1 MEDDPFAE
9 MCCPADWFG
18 PQRCV
23 ESSDS
28 DSQVTDMDLD
38 ETLNMGPPQPARQ
51 ELPPCREWSTAR
63 LPNNHQPTEKEVSDT
78 QWFQDIVARE
88 EADSAA
94 ASSSEPK
101 AREAE
106 ARPSRLSREERLSR
120 LEKKS
125 PWLSAAQIKDR
136 YPSENVMATLA
147 ASLSPDL
154 PKTQIQQPATQ
165 EPKAQIQQPAT
176 QEPPNLVEEGFDED
190 LECDSDNE
198 YALVH
203 GNVAPDFKLVGTY
216 LEQWEQVAE
225 HVKHA
230 KRRRLHGKQ
239 SGDWSDGNDGNDGD
253 DEAFIPVAPA
263 SRLSARAAHRLGIS
277 AKEYRGLRRAEAPCI
292 LYQILFYITSL
303 LPSVRNPDVQ
313 LVDFYMGRGHIKEE
327 AERRGF
333 RALGYEV
340 LDDAVLQNACTL
352 QGLITMVLY
361 CMRLGRNGVSH
372 WGTVCS
378 SWIFLSR
385 NSTGRKKSDIR
396 GYISCLA
403 VRQGNTQVARMALAL
418 LLLQVRGAGWV
429 LEQPS
434 SSIMYLHDAMQWLW
448 HRQRWHTA
456 VTSMGAFGGPTQKPT
471 KLRSNKAWIGKMR
484 KKPSVN
490 DQVRFKELKVTTARQ
505 LEPHADGRKRVSG
518 EAQGLKDSQIYP
530 IGYAQH
536 LLTTY
541 VEASVEVDSDGSSV
555 SDYPEVPDM
564 TEQANAFPWK
574 DLDIHGLE
582 AMMNQTPNRMPF

>member
-18 PQRCV
+18 PQRCF

-106 ARPSRLSREERLSR
+106 ARPSMLSREERLSR
-120 LEKKS
+120 LFFS
-125 PWLSAAQIKDR
+125 SLAAQIKDR
-136 YPSENVMATLA
+136 HPSENVIATLA
-147 ASLSPDL
+147 AALSPDL

-176 QEPPNLVEEGFDED
+176 QQLVEDGFDED

-239 SGDWSDGNDGNDGD
+239 SGDWSDGTTASPSSSPQDGNDGDDGD

-303 LPSVRNPDVQ
+303 LPSVRKPDVQ

-340 LDDAVLQNACTL
+340 LDDAERHQRPA
-352 QGLITMVLY
+352 
-361 CMRLGRNGVSH
+361 
-372 WGTVCS
+372 
-378 SWIFLSR
+378 
-385 NSTGRKKSDIR
+385 
-396 GYISCLA
+396 SC
-403 VRQGNTQVARMALAL
+403 
-418 LLLQVRGAGWV
+418 
-429 LEQPS
+429 
-434 SSIMYLHDAMQWLW
+434 
-448 HRQRWHTA
+448 
-456 VTSMGAFGGPTQKPT
+456 
-471 KLRSNKAWIGKMR
+471 
-484 KKPSVN
+484 
-490 DQVRFKELKVTTARQ
+490 
-505 LEPHADGRKRVSG
+505 
-518 EAQGLKDSQIYP
+518 
-530 IGYAQH
+530 
-536 LLTTY
+536 
-541 VEASVEVDSDGSSV
+541 
-555 SDYPEVPDM
+555 
-564 TEQANAFPWK
+564 
-574 DLDIHGLE
+574 
-582 AMMNQTPNRMPF
+582 